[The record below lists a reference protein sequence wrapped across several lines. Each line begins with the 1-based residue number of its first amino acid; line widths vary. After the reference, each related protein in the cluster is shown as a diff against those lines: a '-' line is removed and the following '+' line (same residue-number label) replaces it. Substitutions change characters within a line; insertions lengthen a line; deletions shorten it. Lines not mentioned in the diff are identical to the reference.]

1 MRDSMVDTQVIEQAV
16 KLACRAPSLHN
27 SQPWRWV
34 VEGNTVHLFEDKDR
48 VLYATDHT
56 GREALLGCGAVLD
69 HFRVAMAAA
78 GFTAN
83 VDRFP
88 NPNNPMLLASVDFTP
103 MEFVTDGHRRRADA
117 ILRRRTDRLPF
128 GEPPNWHEVETQMQE
143 AVSAPAVRFDVI
155 PDEFRHELADA
166 SQLAE
171 TSRLYDS
178 SYHAELARWT
188 RPYETGQGIPPS
200 ALVSAD
206 ESDRVDVGRNFPVT
220 PQSDRRVGFGEDH
233 SKIVVLSTYDSERG
247 SVLQCGEM
255 LSAVLLEATMAG
267 LATCTLTHITELH
280 AGRNVVAALI
290 DQTSHT
296 PSADPRRRGPRS
308 RRTPAPDPQ
317 APSQRGVPGVAERPL
332 TTATGGANHA
342 GPRRSIIARSRR
354 RHRRFAVRGQCRPV
368 GGRRGRQ
375 SRHPAAPRVRHRSG
389 HTTRTDTEENARELA
404 AAEIAV
410 RHAYTAVESTD
421 KPVKIE
427 IEILQKNPTRALI
440 ESSRSAALLCV
451 GSIGLKHSTQGRIGS
466 TAATLATAAHCPVA
480 VVHGFDSHLARQGW
494 VVAELDEFSTLDGI
508 LQCALEE
515 ARLRGS
521 PLRVLTTW
529 QSRFTDIHDGQRGR
543 RRQPAGK
550 GPA

>member
-1 MRDSMVDTQVIEQAV
+1 MRDTMVDTPVIEQAV

-34 VEGNTVHLFEDKDR
+34 VEGKTVHLFEDKDR

-78 GFTAN
+78 GWTAN

-128 GEPPNWHEVETQMQE
+128 GEPPDWNEVETRMQG
-143 AVSAPAVRFDVI
+143 AVSAEAVRLDVI
-155 PDEFRHELADA
+155 PDEFRHELAEA

-178 SYHAELARWT
+178 SYHSELARWT

-220 PQSDRRVGFGEDH
+220 PQSGRRISFGEDQ
-233 SKIVVLSTYDSERG
+233 SKFVVLSTYDSDRG

-280 AGRNVVAALI
+280 AGRNVLAALI
-290 DQTSHT
+290 DQTTT
-296 PSADPRRRGPRS
+296 PQVLIRVGVAPEVDELPPPTPRR
-308 RRTPAPDPQ
+308 
-317 APSQRGVPGVAERPL
+317 PL
-332 TTATGGANHA
+332 NEVFQVW
-342 GPRRSIIARSRR
+342 PNDR
-354 RHRRFAVRGQCRPV
+354 
-368 GGRRGRQ
+368 
-375 SRHPAAPRVRHRSG
+375 
-389 HTTRTDTEENARELA
+389 
-404 AAEIAV
+404 
-410 RHAYTAVESTD
+410 
-421 KPVKIE
+421 
-427 IEILQKNPTRALI
+427 
-440 ESSRSAALLCV
+440 
-451 GSIGLKHSTQGRIGS
+451 
-466 TAATLATAAHCPVA
+466 
-480 VVHGFDSHLARQGW
+480 
-494 VVAELDEFSTLDGI
+494 
-508 LQCALEE
+508 
-515 ARLRGS
+515 
-521 PLRVLTTW
+521 
-529 QSRFTDIHDGQRGR
+529 
-543 RRQPAGK
+543 
-550 GPA
+550 